1 MSNFFNKTLNKK
13 MIIRFNLYVSL
24 TKLKN
29 IYPMKTIKNLMKFT
43 FGVLLLTS
51 SIAFANN
58 NDPINKSNNET
69 ASDVRG
75 TDSATIVGVAASNE
89 NFSTLVAAVKAAD
102 LVGTLN
108 SEGPFTVFAPTNEA
122 FSKLPAGTVESL
134 LKSENKGTLSSILT
148 YHVVAGKFMAADV
161 VKAIKDNNGKFVITT
176 VNGEKLT
183 AHIMNEKVMLQDA
196 KGNSSTIILT
206 DVAASNGVIHAID
219 TVVMP

>member
-1 MSNFFNKTLNKK
+1 MKSIKTF
-13 MIIRFNLYVSL
+13 M
-24 TKLKN
+24 KL
-29 IYPMKTIKNLMKFT
+29 T

-51 SIAFANN
+51 TIAFANN
-58 NDPINKSNNET
+58 NDPIKKKNAET
-69 ASDVRG
+69 TSEVTVEKD
-75 TDSATIVGVAASNE
+75 ATIVGVAASNE

-122 FSKLPAGTVESL
+122 FAKLPAGTVESL
-134 LKSENKGTLSSILT
+134 LKSENKATLSSILT

-161 VKAIKDNNGKFVITT
+161 IKAIQANDGKFVITT

-183 AHIMNEKVMLQDA
+183 AHIMDGKVMLQDS
-196 KGNSSTIILT
+196 KGGSSTIILT

-219 TVVMP
+219 SVVMP